1 MSTGAGSHI
10 PDRVVDWLLG
20 GNPIVVATV
29 GGDGRPYSCI
39 VGSGV
44 AIDTSTVRF
53 ALFSNSRTLANIR
66 ANSAVFIE
74 TLGDGLVFGMSGTA
88 RVIKN
93 PMEASAYPPH
103 HYTMVE
109 VVVDGVKDDHPP
121 GVRITGMKYDFS
133 PSRRP
138 AERLR
143 RRQQLC
149 AELLAGGD
157 EEHQKEATG
166 IESQPLQEEGNLP

>member
-1 MSTGAGSHI
+1 MSTAAGSQI
-10 PDRVVDWLLG
+10 PDRVVDWLRG

-29 GGDGRPYSCI
+29 GGDSRPYACI

-44 AIDTSTVRF
+44 AIDTSRVRF

-66 ANSAVFIE
+66 ANSAVFVE
-74 TLGDGLVFGMSGTA
+74 TLGDGLVFGMSGAA
-88 RVIKN
+88 RVIKD
-93 PMEASAYPPH
+93 PMDSSAYPPH

-121 GVRITGMKYDFS
+121 GVRITGMSYDFG
-133 PSRRP
+133 PSRQP
-138 AERLR
+138 VERLR

-149 AELLAGGD
+149 AELCAGVAKNPPETTGSAD
-157 EEHQKEATG
+157 PPPPTEE
-166 IESQPLQEEGNLP
+166 NLP